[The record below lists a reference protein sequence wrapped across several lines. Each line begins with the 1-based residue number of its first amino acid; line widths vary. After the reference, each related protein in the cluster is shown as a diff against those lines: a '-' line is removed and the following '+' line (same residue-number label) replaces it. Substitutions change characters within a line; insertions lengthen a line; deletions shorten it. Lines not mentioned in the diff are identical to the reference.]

1 MKGDKFAM
9 IAAMGA
15 ALSAAAHAM
24 PHLAHKMEL
33 AALQEKQ
40 FAAMAALG
48 VADASAHR
56 VMRFVVALAQSQIV
70 PNSDLIIA
78 ANQFNLR
85 RLARGEELTPAD
97 ISQWALS
104 FWDDEAGS
112 IFDDGFR
119 QMHGFSL
126 GETGL
131 YFTTMLRF
139 ADDAERIWQQTQ

>member
-40 FAAMAALG
+40 FAAMATLG
-48 VADASAHR
+48 AADADTQR
-56 VMRFVVALAQSQIV
+56 VRRFVVALAQSQIV
-70 PNSDLIIA
+70 LNSDLIIA
-78 ANQFNLR
+78 ANQFNLW

-97 ISQWALS
+97 ISQWAMM
-104 FWDDEAGS
+104 FWEYGAGS
-112 IFDDGFR
+112 IFDAEFR
-119 QMHGFSL
+119 RLYGFSL

-139 ADDAERIWQQTQ
+139 VDDAERIWQQTQ